1 MEVAMNTSL
10 VKSVPQGDF
19 VEVSA
24 LVKDWETKFQLL
36 VSEKR
41 PFKYDM
47 YPMPNIPQEF
57 KDRLNQQGYRDFILE
72 SDQWQHFLIPNSN

>member
-1 MEVAMNTSL
+1 MNTSL

>member
-1 MEVAMNTSL
+1 MNTSL

-47 YPMPNIPQEF
+47 YPMPNIPDEF
-57 KDRLNQQGYRDFILE
+57 KNRLTQQGYRDLILE
-72 SDQWQHFLIPNSN
+72 SDQWQHFLVPNSN